1 MWGCIHSIVSPIENA
16 LSISSWVAPRP
27 ASAFL
32 AGFKFENLGISE
44 KLWFGAG
51 GSIQPLQTPH
61 LWVITPRVISNHSVT
76 LSASF
81 VPLLET
87 KRFLPKAG
95 FGWVHGSGA
104 RWKIERTSCSV
115 SAAAQWVLL
124 VEGYRPFHWL
134 WGRLRTPKSS
144 ACRSSPFGSSGNLR
158 KCNSEFCQLIQCRA
172 HNQANHVLLFC

>member
-1 MWGCIHSIVSPIENA
+1 MLFQCLPESLLDRQVRFWLV
-16 LSISSWVAPRP
+16 LSLKTL
-27 ASAFL
+27 AFRRSC
-32 AGFKFENLGISE
+32 GLGPVDRFNRSRRRTCGW
-44 KLWFGAG
+44 LLR
-51 GSIQPLQTPH
+51 GSFLI
-61 LWVITPRVISNHSVT
+61 T
-76 LSASF
+76 LSALLCASF

-134 WGRLRTPKSS
+134 SGRLRTPKSS